1 MLNID
6 FTEQI
11 YQLAKSLPDVTVDET
26 SLSGQVIFRLDP
38 SKFSHD
44 NDNQLNFAILEAKAR
59 PLVLE
64 LACDR
69 NLARLLQEKY
79 ESVLPSKLMDPRRW
93 IKIIGTGQLVGDEI
107 IDLVKLAHRLVTES
121 VQK

>member
-1 MLNID
+1 MSLG

-11 YQLAKSLPDVTVDET
+11 YQLAKNLPEVVVDET
-26 SLSGQVIFRLDP
+26 SLPGQVIFRLNP
-38 SKFSHD
+38 SNFSCD
-44 NDNQLNFAILEAKAR
+44 NDNQLNFLILDAKAR

-64 LACDR
+64 LACDH
-69 NLARLLQEKY
+69 NLARLLQTKY

-93 IKIIGTGQLVGDEI
+93 VKIIGTGQLAENEI
-107 IDLVKLAHRLVTES
+107 IDLIKLAHRLVTES

>member
-44 NDNQLNFAILEAKAR
+44 NDNQLNFAILEARAR

>member
-1 MLNID
+1 MLSVD

-11 YQLAKSLPDVTVDET
+11 YQLAKNLPDVAVDET
-26 SLSGQVIFRLDP
+26 SLPGQVIFRLDP
-38 SKFSHD
+38 SKFSRD

-93 IKIIGTGQLVGDEI
+93 IKIIGTGQLAEDEI

-121 VQK
+121 VEK